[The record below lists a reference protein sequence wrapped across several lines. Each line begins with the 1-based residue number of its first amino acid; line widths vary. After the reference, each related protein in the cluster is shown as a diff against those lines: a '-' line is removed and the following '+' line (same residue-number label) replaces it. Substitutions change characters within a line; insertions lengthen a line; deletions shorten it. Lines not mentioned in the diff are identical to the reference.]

1 MGKGRAQCLCL
12 FLHPALGKGRAQ
24 CLCLFLH
31 PPRLE
36 PCMRL
41 SPHTAQHR
49 LDTSSP
55 VTVPRHPAGAF
66 PRVRM
71 RVPGLLGEPT
81 GCGPSP
87 CAPAFPGSNYY
98 AHTATPS
105 GLGVSPR
112 VSPSLRPARLP
123 SRWELPM
130 CTILDSCDVR
140 SVAVTR
146 SPVRSLRLPNPA
158 SGGCTIERLSQ
169 APPLAGLLPAHGT
182 FQGHATHLVERPTTL
197 SPNGS

>member
-1 MGKGRAQCLCL
+1 MPASDSRTPAVSRAQWPERGTSGGCWAS
-12 FLHPALGKGRAQ
+12 ALGKGRAQ

-140 SVAVTR
+140 SR
-146 SPVRSLRLPNPA
+146 SEEHTSELQSR
-158 SGGCTIERLSQ
+158 
-169 APPLAGLLPAHGT
+169 
-182 FQGHATHLVERPTTL
+182 
-197 SPNGS
+197 